1 MYTTDSAAKSSC
13 NNDDNCKM
21 VTDTACNGK
30 EFKTW
35 ESPKIWTLFEKKTR
49 LNVMF
54 AKTAHVKKKKAKFAY
69 VSPVD
74 I

>member
-30 EFKTW
+30 EFKTCKGPITDSTIGSCAW
-35 ESPKIWTLFEKKTR
+35 SKGKR
-49 LNVMF
+49 LKPF
-54 AKTAHVKKKKAKFAY
+54 
-69 VSPVD
+69 P